1 MTEPDRHG
9 LLAQVREKMRAAAD
23 SGDAGFK
30 RMFER
35 RSGGTSRYHIA
46 TYRGLVDPEGCW
58 LSGRVLQ
65 RALLGGPREDDNWWD
80 NLLNT
85 YRRFDSERMPGVA
98 VEARFRGQSA
108 IAVTDEDGYYQARLA
123 VSDAPAAESWEMAEV
138 RLGDGGP
145 VFLQPVLCV
154 PATAR
159 FGVISDIDDTVLE
172 SSITHWQTAAQLVFL
187 HNAQTRKPL
196 EGVAG
201 LYEAF
206 QRGPGGSARNPIFY
220 VSASPWNLYDLL
232 EDFFDL
238 NGIPQGP
245 ILLRDVD
252 VNRASFRADSASLSK
267 LEHIH
272 RLIERYPAL
281 NWVLMGDSGQI
292 DADLYARTI
301 ARYPGKILAI
311 YIRDVDPAVD
321 SSYDKFVDGHIERV
335 AGSGVPMLR
344 VSDSNAIA
352 AHAHQLGL
360 IESAGLGRVAAEV
373 LSDQALPPLKEAA
386 ASEAVSALAD
396 AVLPADERPSAPRPR
411 PE

>member
-1 MTEPDRHG
+1 
-9 LLAQVREKMRAAAD
+9 
-23 SGDAGFK
+23 
-30 RMFER
+30 
-35 RSGGTSRYHIA
+35 
-46 TYRGLVDPEGCW
+46 
-58 LSGRVLQ
+58 
-65 RALLGGPREDDNWWD
+65 
-80 NLLNT
+80 
-85 YRRFDSERMPGVA
+85 
-98 VEARFRGQSA
+98 
-108 IAVTDEDGYYQARLA
+108 
-123 VSDAPAAESWEMAEV
+123 
-138 RLGDGGP
+138 
-145 VFLQPVLCV
+145 V
-154 PATAR
+154 PAGAR

-172 SSITHWQTAAQLVFL
+172 SNITHWQTAAQLVFL

-201 LYEAF
+201 LYQAF
-206 QRGPGGSARNPIFY
+206 HRGAAGSAGNPIFY

-232 EDFFDL
+232 EDFLDL

-252 VNRASFRADSASLSK
+252 ANRASFRAESASLSK

-321 SSYDKFVDGHIERV
+321 SSYDKFVDGHIERI

-344 VSDSNAIA
+344 VGDSNAIA

-360 IESAGLGRVAAEV
+360 IESASLGRVAAEV
-373 LSDQALPPLKEAA
+373 VIDQALPPLKEAA
-386 ASEAVSALAD
+386 ASDAASALAD
-396 AVLPADERPSAPRPR
+396 AVLPADERPAAARPR